1 MIEEDKPSSVAT
13 ETAPLSLHI
22 WAESASTVKVSQV
35 FGAVGHG
42 LEVRW
47 PELRDICDVT

>member
-1 MIEEDKPSSVAT
+1 MIEEDKSVAT

-22 WAESASTVKVSQV
+22 WAESTTTVKGSQV

-42 LEVRW
+42 PEVRW
-47 PELRDICDVT
+47 PELRDIWDVT